1 MWELTGPTC
10 TSFLPGSWGISP
22 QQYLIRLRLSMAKRL
37 LASTD
42 LRITEISNSC
52 GFADSA
58 SFCHHFQAHFS
69 ITPSQFRKEPGREPV
84 P

>member
-1 MWELTGPTC
+1 MTEPIC
-10 TSFLPGSWGISP
+10 TSFLTGSWESLPAISVK
-22 QQYLIRLRLSMAKRL
+22 LRLSMAKRL
-37 LASTD
+37 LSSTD

-58 SFCHHFQAHFS
+58 SFCHHFQARFS
-69 ITPSQFRKEPGREPV
+69 ITPTQFRKEPGREPV

>member
-1 MWELTGPTC
+1 
-10 TSFLPGSWGISP
+10 
-22 QQYLIRLRLSMAKRL
+22 MAKRL